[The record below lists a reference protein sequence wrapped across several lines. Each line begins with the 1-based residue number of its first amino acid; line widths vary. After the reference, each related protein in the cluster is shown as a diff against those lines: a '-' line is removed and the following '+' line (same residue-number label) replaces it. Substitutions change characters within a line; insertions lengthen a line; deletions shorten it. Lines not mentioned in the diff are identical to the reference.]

1 MVFTSE
7 PPKSH
12 LSAVMSMTRWQTAP
26 WPHARARNVR
36 RDAMKAVDAQ
46 EKKGDLGEDEA
57 KALADTVQELTDE
70 YVKQVRVGFRV
81 KVGKPYPH
89 SIWRGDAC
97 ALRMSHKIM
106 SDKCASWG
114 GAAAHQDLHQPP

>member
-1 MVFTSE
+1 
-7 PPKSH
+7 
-12 LSAVMSMTRWQTAP
+12 MTRSQTAS
-26 WPHARARNVR
+26 WPYARARNVR

-89 SIWRGDAC
+89 
-97 ALRMSHKIM
+97 
-106 SDKCASWG
+106 
-114 GAAAHQDLHQPP
+114 PV